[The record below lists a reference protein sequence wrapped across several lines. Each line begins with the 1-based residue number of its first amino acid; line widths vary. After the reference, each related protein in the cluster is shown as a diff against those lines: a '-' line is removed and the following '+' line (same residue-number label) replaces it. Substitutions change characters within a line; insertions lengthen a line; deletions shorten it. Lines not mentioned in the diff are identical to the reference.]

1 MSVEPRDDLMELL
14 SEIESSTDLE
24 ACAIVTKEGL
34 RIAHATGT
42 NTDADI
48 FSALTAVILSMGY
61 KAINELGHGD
71 FKVVIIRGTEGY
83 TIVTS
88 IDNSGKGLMREFLK
102 RSNFLFLLGHTNMC
116 FIDEERLRHSSI
128 IELFPAIG
136 SRREPYLG
144 IEYQGVRILYYSPGI
159 SWNTVAPA
167 IGPPN
172 MEAI

>member
-1 MSVEPRDDLMELL
+1 MSDDEPRVDLMQILN
-14 SEIESSTDLE
+14 EIESSTDLE

-71 FKVVIIRGTEGY
+71 FKEVIIRGTEGY

-88 IDNSGKGLMREFLK
+88 IDDEHVLVGAGRNPIRIGYSALVLRKYALNMAP
-102 RSNFLFLLGHTNMC
+102 LL
-116 FIDEERLRHSSI
+116 
-128 IELFPAIG
+128 
-136 SRREPYLG
+136 
-144 IEYQGVRILYYSPGI
+144 QK
-159 SWNTVAPA
+159 
-167 IGPPN
+167 
-172 MEAI
+172 